1 MLTCVCCRY
10 TEPGSSLSQAPEG
23 DLESYFKG
31 SSTYFSPGLQYSG
44 VQTGETRANAVHSGI
59 SGGSNGL
66 YSLSSRFLDGNF
78 EPGDNIAQYHNQDVF
93 SFSPYFK
100 R

>member
-44 VQTGETRANAVHSGI
+44 VQTGETRAVHSGI
-59 SGGSNGL
+59 SEGSNGL
-66 YSLSSRFLDGNF
+66 ISLCSSRSGPTAIGTKLGHLKANKDWKIQRRF
-78 EPGDNIAQYHNQDVF
+78 E
-93 SFSPYFK
+93 
-100 R
+100 

>member
-44 VQTGETRANAVHSGI
+44 VQTGETRAVHSGI
-59 SGGSNGL
+59 SGGQMVFFL
-66 YSLSSRFLDGNF
+66 YILQIFRLKF
-78 EPGDNIAQYHNQDVF
+78 
-93 SFSPYFK
+93 
-100 R
+100 